1 MMNVTI
7 DGKQITV
14 QEGTTILEAARENG
28 IYIPSLCYLAKL
40 SWLKSCR
47 MCIVDIEGAE
57 KPMPACA
64 TPMAEGMVVHTRTER
79 VEKMRR
85 DALMFLLIQHPLDC
99 PVCDA
104 GGQCELQNLTYQ
116 YGIDRQDY
124 SSERV
129 ERPDVPYGTPLIKQ
143 WMDRCVMC
151 LRCIQSCIEIPG
163 CHVLDV
169 VDRGFESHVE
179 AVNPDACISCGE
191 CLQVCPVGALTEN
204 LNPIKGRVWQMERVQ
219 TTCTFCGCGCQLD
232 LNVLHG
238 KRVIKVTS
246 REGVGVN
253 DGSLCVKG
261 RFGYDYIHHPDRLVH
276 PLIRERKGLRE
287 ATWEEA
293 LSLVSK
299 KLKAL
304 KEKYGGQSLAAIAP
318 SRGTNEE
325 IYLLQ
330 KWMRLVLESNNVD
343 SGARL
348 GSAPTLVGLSE
359 SFGYGTMTN
368 GLDGVV
374 GANVIMVVGIDPDE
388 DNLIF
393 AHKIRRAIQRSDA
406 RVILVNPCRTP
417 LEKYANIWLRPFPA
431 SDVAWINGL
440 IKLLIEENLVDEPFI
455 KERTQGFAELKK
467 SVSSYTPESVEKL
480 TGIPAEELRKAAR
493 LLGRARNAAIA
504 YGSGITQHVG
514 GTEGVKALANLTL
527 VTGNVGKE
535 RGGLYPL
542 CSQSNCQGA
551 FDMGALPNYLP
562 GYQSI
567 DDVQVRERFGNAW
580 GGELSLKPGLP
591 FGEMFDGMQA
601 GKIKGLIVVGEN
613 PMVTLPNKK
622 RLEAALGK
630 LEFLVVIDTFL
641 TETAQRAHV
650 VLPGA
655 TFAEKDGTFTSMERR
670 VQRVHRAIP
679 PLGGK
684 AEWEI
689 ICALASQMGHPMDYR
704 DPSEIFSEMASLT
717 PLFRGIDYG
726 NLEAQG
732 IQWPCPDRGH
742 PGTPVLYRE
751 GFFNGGGRFIPITY
765 REPEE
770 KPGGDFPMW
779 LSVGGILYNYGI
791 GTKEKR
797 ALGLARWYPETAL
810 EIHPEDGASLGI
822 SDGDRVR
829 LISPRGQIEIK
840 ARISDRVAQGMVY
853 LAPSF
858 YDIEVNE
865 VLSAEFDPL
874 AGIPEYKACVVRV
887 ERI

>member
-7 DGKQITV
+7 DGRQISARD
-14 QEGTTILEAARENG
+14 GATILGAARENG
-28 IYIPSLCYLAKL
+28 IYIPTLCYLGKL

-47 MCIVDIEGAE
+47 MCIVDIEGIE

-64 TPMAEGMVVHTRTER
+64 TSVTEGMVVHTGTER
-79 VEKMRR
+79 VEQMRR
-85 DALMFLLIQHPLDC
+85 DALKFLLIQHPLDC

-104 GGQCELQNLTYQ
+104 GGECELQNLTYQ
-116 YGIDRQDY
+116 FGIDRQDY

-129 ERPDVPYGTPLIKQ
+129 ERPDLPYGTPLIKQ

-163 CHVLDV
+163 CHVLDL

-179 AVNPDACISCGE
+179 AVNADACVSCGE
-191 CLQVCPVGALTEN
+191 CLHVCPVGALTEN
-204 LNPIKGRVWQMERVQ
+204 LNRIKGRIWQMGRVQ

-246 REGVGVN
+246 RDGVGVN

-261 RFGYDYIHHPDRLVH
+261 RFGYDYIHHPDRLTH
-276 PLIRERKGLRE
+276 PMIREKKTFRE

-293 LSLVSK
+293 LSLVVK
-299 KLKAL
+299 KLKTL
-304 KEKYGGQSLAAIAP
+304 KEKFGGESLGAIAP

-330 KWMRLVLESNNVD
+330 KWMRLVLGSNNVD

-359 SFGYGTMTN
+359 SFGYGAMTN
-368 GLDGVV
+368 GLDGIVGADVILVV
-374 GANVIMVVGIDPDE
+374 GADPDE

-393 AHKIRRAIQRSDA
+393 AHKIRRAIGTSDA
-406 RVILVNPCRTP
+406 RVILVDSCKTS
-417 LEKYANIWLRPFPA
+417 LEKYANIWLRPFPG

-440 IKLLIEENLVDEPFI
+440 IKTLIDENLVDGRFV
-455 KERTQGFAELKK
+455 KERTQGFEELKK

-493 LLGRARNAAIA
+493 LFGTARNAAIA
-504 YGSGITQHVG
+504 YGSGITQHLR
-514 GTEGVKALANLTL
+514 GTDGVKALANLTL

-535 RGGLYPL
+535 EGGLYPL
-542 CSQSNCQGA
+542 CSQSNCQGS
-551 FDMGALPNYLP
+551 FDMGGLPDYLP
-562 GYQSI
+562 GYQRV
-567 DDVQVRERFGNAW
+567 DDPGVRETFEKAW
-580 GGELSLKPGLP
+580 GGELPLKPGLS
-591 FGEMFDGMQA
+591 FGEMFDAVQA

-613 PMVTLPNKK
+613 PMITLPDMK
-622 RLEAALGK
+622 RLEAALK
-630 LEFLVVIDTFL
+630 RLEFLVVVDTFL
-641 TETAQRAHV
+641 TETAQRADV

-655 TFAEKDGTFTSMERR
+655 TFSEKDGTFTSMERR
-670 VQRVHRAIP
+670 MQRVRQAIP

-689 ICALASQMGHPMDYR
+689 ISALAAQMGHPMDYHH
-704 DPSEIFSEMASLT
+704 PSEIFSEMASLT
-717 PLFRGIDYG
+717 PLFHGIGYQA
-726 NLEAQG
+726 LEDGG
-732 IQWPCPDRGH
+732 IQWPCPDPGH
-742 PGTPVLYRE
+742 PGTPVLYTE
-751 GFFNGGGRFIPITY
+751 GFLDGGGRFFPIEY

-770 KPGGDFPMW
+770 KPGEGFPMW
-779 LSVGGILYNYGI
+779 LSVGGVLYNYEI

-797 ALGLARWYPETAL
+797 ALGLAKWYPDTAL
-810 EIHPEDGASLGI
+810 EIHPEDGAPLGI

-829 LISPRGQIEIK
+829 LTSPRGQIETK
-840 ARISDRVAQGMVY
+840 ARISDRIARGMVY
-853 LAPSF
+853 LTPSF
-858 YDIEVNE
+858 YDIELNR
-865 VLSAEFDPL
+865 VLYPGFDPL
-874 AGIPEYKACVVRV
+874 AGTPEYKACAVKV
-887 ERI
+887 ERV